1 MRSEAAQD
9 RVQAA
14 LAGCQHRM
22 HALSYYRRIEVITE
36 KSDKSDHELVVGGVN
51 LILSD
56 TDVRHRNSRTGM
68 V

>member
-14 LAGCQHRM
+14 LAECQHRM

-36 KSDKSDHELVVGGVN
+36 KSDHELVVGGVN